1 MHESSR
7 EAADRTQEIADKA
20 SQKAREMNIPTSVED
35 AKEAASKGVQ
45 KAKEMAPSKETM
57 KQTAD

>member
-7 EAADRTQEIADKA
+7 EAAERTQEIADKA
-20 SQKAREMNIPTSVED
+20 SQKAREMNIPTSVEG

-57 KQTAD
+57 R